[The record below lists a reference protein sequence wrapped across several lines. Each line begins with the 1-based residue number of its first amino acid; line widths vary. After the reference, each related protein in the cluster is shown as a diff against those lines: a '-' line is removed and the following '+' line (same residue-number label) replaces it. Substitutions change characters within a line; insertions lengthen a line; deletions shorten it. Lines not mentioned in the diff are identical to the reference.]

1 MVAPLSKFYSKIW
14 VGFCLKDTHRVKA
27 LSNRTPTLTES
38 MNVDIW
44 VVGTLNKLFVRG
56 S

>member
-1 MVAPLSKFYSKIW
+1 MVALLSKFYGKIW

-27 LSNRTPTLTES
+27 LSNKTPTLTES
-38 MNVDIW
+38 MNMDIW
-44 VVGTLNKLFVRG
+44 VVGTLNKLFIRG